1 MDQRYATNPAQIPGM
16 TTDDLRAQ
24 YLVPDLFV
32 PGEIRVTYTHH
43 DRIVLGGA
51 MPTTEPLELTGYPE
65 IRSEYF
71 LQHRELGIINVG
83 ATGTVTADGE
93 VYTLVPGACLYLGR
107 GIRAIIFS
115 SATATE
121 ADNTPT
127 TEPGEHTATATS
139 VADSATAAASA
150 AQFYLFSAPAHT
162 SYPAALVSPGE
173 GTVRELGDQVT
184 SNRRTLNQYIHENGV
199 KSCQIVMGVTA
210 LHPGSM
216 WNTMP
221 AHTHDRRTECYLYF
235 DLPTDARVIHM
246 LGQREETRHLVV
258 ADRQAV
264 ISPSWSLH
272 SGVGTSAY
280 SFVWAMAGENQAF
293 DDMDAAPVADM
304 K

>member
-1 MDQRYATNPAQIPGM
+1 MPQRYATNPAQIPGM
-16 TTDDLRAQ
+16 TTADLRET
-24 YLVPDLFV
+24 YLVPDVFV
-32 PGEIRVTYTHH
+32 PGEVTVVYTHH

-51 MPTTEPLELTGYPE
+51 VPDGGTLALTGYPE

-71 LQHRELGIINVG
+71 LEHRELGIVNVG
-83 ATGTVTADGE
+83 GAGTVTADGE
-93 VYTLVPGACLYLGR
+93 VYELVTGACLYLGR
-107 GIRAIIFS
+107 GIRDVVFEDAGVGS
-115 SATATE
+115 
-121 ADNTPT
+121 
-127 TEPGEHTATATS
+127 G
-139 VADSATAAASA
+139 

-162 SYPAALVSPGE
+162 AYPAALVSPGE

-199 KSCQIVMGVTA
+199 QSCQIVMGVTQ

-235 DLPTDARVIHM
+235 DVPADARVIHL
-246 LGQREETRHLVV
+246 LGERDETRHLVV

-272 SGVGTSAY
+272 SGVGTAAY

-293 DDMDAAPVADM
+293 DDMDAAPVTEL